1 MAPRLPQPVT
11 LHETSPLVLVD
22 VVVTDKHGIPIHG
35 FTVND
40 FHVFEGGSE
49 QQIGSFEEHRGVAAS
64 PAVITASLPPDTY
77 TNQSPSSPGSPLFV
91 ILLDSLNTAMSDQA
105 FARFQLLKLAQSLP
119 AGSRVAVFRLGSKL
133 TMLQG
138 FNEDTAKLIE
148 MLKSSKADPQMG
160 PFYEDADMS
169 QALSAPDLTAGMG
182 GSECERGS
190 AEERAGCLDDT

>member
-1 MAPRLPQPVT
+1 MAPSLHQPVT

-22 VVVTDKHGIPIHG
+22 VDVTDKHGIPIHG

-77 TNQSPSSPGSPLFV
+77 TNQCLSSPGSPLFV

-105 FARFQLLKLAQSLP
+105 LLTSNVEACAES
-119 AGSRVAVFRLGSKL
+119 ASR
-133 TMLQG
+133 
-138 FNEDTAKLIE
+138 I
-148 MLKSSKADPQMG
+148 
-160 PFYEDADMS
+160 
-169 QALSAPDLTAGMG
+169 
-182 GSECERGS
+182 
-190 AEERAGCLDDT
+190 AGCSIPARVEADDAAGLQRGHRQADRNAQEQ